1 MKVLGI
7 NRIHNSA
14 VTYLE
19 NGELKFH
26 LENERLSNIKYD
38 SYPFLT
44 LNKLVNYTDNIDLMG
59 IAGCAKLQEFESFTN
74 MDVYSEYVQGLNRS
88 FLEHSF
94 TFYDY
99 WNNHHFLHAA
109 HAFYNS
115 GFDTALCIVK
125 DGMGSEYSINDPN
138 FKPGSYGRE
147 ISSVFEGSYPADFF
161 EIERDVYVP
170 FSCDYTKDY
179 VTFTNTVSEG
189 LAFQKTAK
197 HFGFHEL
204 DAGKV
209 MGMASY
215 GKPDNN
221 LPPIYVEGKINPKL
235 FNNELSETKE
245 VLLNTKNYPYLD
257 TDDFQIQANFARAL
271 QKATQEKV
279 LQDIIRLSNQ
289 TGHKNICL
297 SGGYFLNCVAN
308 YYYQQNLP
316 KDINIYIEPI
326 SSDAGTS
333 WGAAKYL
340 HHTTTK
346 DTTKRP
352 LKTLYTGLQHTLTL
366 NDIQT
371 TTYEKTDAKTVAK
384 LISEGKIVAIYQGRS
399 EGGPR
404 ALGNRSILFDPRHP
418 DGKDIVNTVKNR
430 EWFRPFAGTVLL
442 EKANEWFNMA
452 GLVESPYMMYAVNTL
467 PDKIET
473 IPAINHVDN
482 TCRIQTLTKD
492 QNPLFYD
499 LIKEFE
505 NITGVPILF
514 NTSFNLAGDC
524 IVETIDHAI
533 ETLKKSKIDC
543 LYVPELGVLIHE

>member
-1 MKVLGI
+1 MNVLGL

-44 LNKLVNYTDNIDLMG
+44 LNQLKNYTKHIDYMG
-59 IAGCAKLQEFESFTN
+59 VAGCNQLQQFESFTK
-74 MDVYSEYVQGLNRS
+74 MDVYSEYVQGLNKS
-88 FLEHSF
+88 FLDKGFEIL
-94 TFYDY
+94 DY
-99 WNNHHFLHAA
+99 GYHHHFLHAA

-125 DGMGSEYSINDPN
+125 DGMGSEYEINDSN

-147 ISSVFEGSYPADFF
+147 IASVFEGSYPATFY
-161 EIERDVYVP
+161 EVERDVYVP
-170 FSCDYTKDY
+170 FECEYTKDH
-179 VTFTNTVSEG
+179 VTFTNSISEG

-215 GKPDNN
+215 GKEDNN
-221 LPPIYVEGKINPKL
+221 LPPIYVDGKINKKL
-235 FNNELSETKE
+235 FNNDLSDTKE

-257 TDDFQIQANFARAL
+257 TTDFQIQANFAKAL
-271 QKATQEKV
+271 QEATQQKV
-279 LQDIIRLSNQ
+279 FTDIIELIGK

-308 YYYQQNLP
+308 YYYKKHLP
-316 KDINIYIEPI
+316 KDVNIYIEPI

-340 HHTTTK
+340 HHKTSN

-366 NDIQT
+366 ESIKHT
-371 TTYEKTDAKTVAK
+371 TNKKTTAKDVVK
-384 LISEGKIVAIYQGRS
+384 LITEGKIVAMYQGRS

-404 ALGNRSILFDPRHP
+404 ALGNRSILFDPRNP
-418 DGKDIVNTVKNR
+418 KGKDIVNTVKNR

-442 EKANEWFNMA
+442 EKVNEWFDMA
-452 GLVESPYMMYAVNTL
+452 GLNESPYMMYAVDTL
-467 PDKIET
+467 KDKAEL

-482 TCRIQTLTKD
+482 TCRVQTITKE
-492 QNPLFYD
+492 QNKNFYE

-505 NITGVPILF
+505 TLTGVPILF

-524 IVETIDHAI
+524 IVETIDDAI
-533 ETLKKSKIDC
+533 NTLNNSKIDY
-543 LYVPELGVLIHE
+543 LYLPELGVIVE

>member
-1 MKVLGI
+1 MKVVGI

-44 LNKLVNYTDNIDLMG
+44 LNKLKKYTKNIDNLAV
-59 IAGCAKLQEFESFTN
+59 AGCNKLKSFEDFTSS
-74 MDVYSEYVQGLNRS
+74 DVYSEYVQGLNKS
-88 FLEHSF
+88 FLDKGF
-94 TFYDY
+94 NIFDY
-99 WNNHHFLHAA
+99 GSDHHFLHAA

-115 GFDTALCIVK
+115 GFETALCIVK
-125 DGMGSEYSINDPN
+125 DGMGSEYPISDKN

-147 ISSVFEGSYPADFF
+147 IASVFEGSYPDIFY
-161 EIERDVYVP
+161 EVERDVYVP
-170 FSCDYTKDY
+170 FDCDYTSNN
-179 VTFTNTVSEG
+179 VTYTNTVSEG

-215 GKPDNN
+215 GKDDPNI
-221 LPPIYVEGKINPKL
+221 PPIYVDEKINATL
-235 FNNELSETKE
+235 FNNELSDTKE

-257 TDDFQIQANFARAL
+257 TDDFQIQANFARTL
-271 QKATQEKV
+271 QEATQHKV
-279 LQDIIRLSNQ
+279 LNDIIRLIEK
-289 TGHKNICL
+289 TGHKNVCL

-308 YYYQQNLP
+308 YYYKKRLP
-316 KDINIYIEPI
+316 KEINLYIEPI

-333 WGAAKYL
+333 FGAAKYL
-340 HHTTTK
+340 HHSSTK

-366 NDIQT
+366 DDIQT
-371 TTYEKTDAKTVAK
+371 TTHEKTDAKTVAK
-384 LISEGKIVAIYQGRS
+384 LIADGKIVAIYQGRS

-404 ALGNRSILFDPRHP
+404 ALGNRSILFDPRNP
-418 DGKDIVNTVKNR
+418 NGKDIVNTVKNR

-442 EKANEWFNMA
+442 EKANDWFDMA
-452 GLVESPYMMYAVNTL
+452 GLEESPYMMYAVDTIKTQI
-467 PDKIET
+467 DK

-482 TCRIQTLTKD
+482 TCRIQTLTED
-492 QNPLFYD
+492 QNPNFYN

-505 NITGVPILF
+505 NITSVPILF

-524 IVETIDHAI
+524 IVETVQDAID
-533 ETLKKSKIDC
+533 TLQRSKIDY
-543 LYVPELGVLIHE
+543 LYLPELGVVIK

>member
-1 MKVLGI
+1 MKVLGV

-14 VTYLE
+14 VTYLDDG
-19 NGELKFH
+19 NLVFH

-44 LNKLVNYTDNIDLMG
+44 LGKLPEYTKDIDLMA
-59 IAGCAKLQEFESFTN
+59 IAGCAKLQTFESFSK
-74 MDVYSEYVQGLNRS
+74 MDIYSEYVQGLRKS
-88 FLEHSF
+88 FLDKGF
-94 TFYDY
+94 TFHDY
-99 WNNHHFLHAA
+99 WDCHHFLHAS

-125 DGMGSEYSINDPN
+125 DGMGSEYYIDDIN
-138 FKPGSYGRE
+138 FKPGSFGRE
-147 ISSVFEGSYPADFF
+147 IATVFEGSYPAEFY
-161 EIERDVYVP
+161 EIQREVHVP
-170 FSCDYTKDY
+170 FECNYTKEHIKI
-179 VTFTNTVSEG
+179 TNSISEG

-215 GKPDNN
+215 GKEDDNI
-221 LPPIYVEGKINPKL
+221 PPIYVDGQINTQL
-235 FNNELSETKE
+235 FNNSQSKDE
-245 VLLNTKNYPYLD
+245 VLLDIKNYPYLD
-257 TDDFQIQANFARAL
+257 TEDFQIQANFARAL
-271 QKATQEKV
+271 QKETQEKV
-279 LQDIIRLSNQ
+279 LNDIISLAEK
-289 TGHKNICL
+289 TGHTKICL

-308 YYYQQNLP
+308 YYYQKNLP
-316 KDINIYIEPI
+316 SHLELYIEPI

-340 HHTTTK
+340 HHKTSN

-366 NDIQT
+366 ESIKHT
-371 TTYEKTDAKTVAK
+371 THRKTTAKDVAK
-384 LISEGKIVAIYQGRS
+384 LIADGNIVAIYQGRS

-404 ALGNRSILFDPRHP
+404 ALGNRSILFDPRNP
-418 DGKDIVNTVKNR
+418 KGKDIVNTVKNR

-442 EKANEWFNMA
+442 EKANEWFDMA
-452 GLVESPYMMYAVNTL
+452 GLDESPYMMYAVDTL
-467 PDKIET
+467 KDKADL

-482 TCRIQTLTKD
+482 TCRIQTLTKN
-492 QNPLFYD
+492 QNKNFYN

-505 NITGVPILF
+505 KITDVPILF

-524 IVETIDHAI
+524 IVETITNAI
-533 ETLKKSKIDC
+533 DTLNKSKIDY
-543 LYVPELGVLIHE
+543 LYLPELEVIIK

>member
-1 MKVLGI
+1 MKVVGI

-44 LNKLVNYTDNIDLMG
+44 LNKLKTYTKDINSLA
-59 IAGCAKLQEFESFTN
+59 IAGCNNLKTFEDFTSS
-74 MDVYSEYVQGLNRS
+74 DVYSEYVQGLNKS
-88 FLEHSF
+88 FLDKGF
-94 TFYDY
+94 DVCDY
-99 WNNHHFLHAA
+99 GMDHHFLHAA

-125 DGMGSEYSINDPN
+125 DGMGSEYPITDSN
-138 FKPGSYGRE
+138 FKSGSYGRE
-147 ISSVFEGSYPADFF
+147 ISSVFEGSYPDTFYQV
-161 EIERDVYVP
+161 EREVYVP
-170 FSCDYTKDY
+170 FDCNYTSDN
-179 VTFTNTVSEG
+179 VTYTNTISEG

-215 GKPDNN
+215 GKSDPNV
-221 LPPIYVEGKINPKL
+221 PPIYVDNKINPTL
-235 FNNELSETKE
+235 FNNELSTTKE
-245 VLLNTKNYPYLD
+245 VTLNVKNYPYLD

-271 QKATQEKV
+271 QEATQHKV
-279 LQDIIRLSNQ
+279 LNDIIRLVEK
-289 TGHKNICL
+289 TGHNNVCL

-308 YYYQQNLP
+308 YYYKKRLP
-316 KDINIYIEPI
+316 KNINLYIEPI

-333 WGAAKYL
+333 FGAAKYL
-340 HHTTTK
+340 HHTSTK

-352 LKTLYTGLQHTLTL
+352 LKTLYTGLQYTLTL
-366 NDIQT
+366 DDIQT
-371 TTYEKTDAKTVAK
+371 TTYENTDAKTVAN
-384 LISEGKIVAIYQGRS
+384 LIADGNIVAMYQGRS

-404 ALGNRSILFDPRHP
+404 ALGNRSILFDPRNP
-418 DGKDIVNTVKNR
+418 KGKDIVNTVKNR
-430 EWFRPFAGTVLL
+430 EWFRPFAGTILL
-442 EKANEWFNMA
+442 EKVNDWFDMA
-452 GLVESPYMMYAVNTL
+452 GLDESPYMMYAVDTIKN
-467 PDKIET
+467 KIDS
-473 IPAINHVDN
+473 IPAINHIDN
-482 TCRIQTLTKD
+482 TCRVQTLTQK
-492 QNPLFYD
+492 QNPNFHK

-505 NITGVPILF
+505 SITQVPILF

-524 IVETIDHAI
+524 IVETIQDAI
-533 ETLKKSKIDC
+533 DTVQKSKIDY
-543 LYVPELGVLIHE
+543 LYVPELGVLIK

>member
-1 MKVLGI
+1 MKVVGI

-44 LNKLVNYTDNIDLMG
+44 LNKLKTYTKDINSLA
-59 IAGCAKLQEFESFTN
+59 IAGCNNLKTFEDFTSS
-74 MDVYSEYVQGLNRS
+74 DVYSEYVQGLNKS
-88 FLEHSF
+88 FLDKGF
-94 TFYDY
+94 DVCDY
-99 WNNHHFLHAA
+99 GMDHHFLHAA

-125 DGMGSEYSINDPN
+125 DGMGSEYPITDSN
-138 FKPGSYGRE
+138 FKSGSYGRE
-147 ISSVFEGSYPADFF
+147 ISSVFEGSYPDTFYQV
-161 EIERDVYVP
+161 EREVYVP
-170 FSCDYTKDY
+170 FDCNYTSDN
-179 VTFTNTVSEG
+179 VTYTNTISEG

-215 GKPDNN
+215 GKSDPNV
-221 LPPIYVEGKINPKL
+221 PPIYVDNKINPTL
-235 FNNELSETKE
+235 FNNELSTTKE
-245 VLLNTKNYPYLD
+245 VTLNVKNYPYLD

-271 QKATQEKV
+271 QEATQHKV
-279 LQDIIRLSNQ
+279 LNDIIRLVEK
-289 TGHKNICL
+289 TGHNNVCL

-308 YYYQQNLP
+308 YYYKKRLP
-316 KDINIYIEPI
+316 KNINLYIEPI

-333 WGAAKYL
+333 FGAAKYL
-340 HHTTTK
+340 HHTSTK

-352 LKTLYTGLQHTLTL
+352 LKTLYTGLQYTLTL
-366 NDIQT
+366 DDIQT
-371 TTYEKTDAKTVAK
+371 TTYENTDAKTVAN
-384 LISEGKIVAIYQGRS
+384 LIADGNIVAMYQGRS

-404 ALGNRSILFDPRHP
+404 ALGNRSILFDPRNP
-418 DGKDIVNTVKNR
+418 KGKDIVNTVKNR
-430 EWFRPFAGTVLL
+430 EWFRPFAGTILL
-442 EKANEWFNMA
+442 EKVNDWFDMA
-452 GLVESPYMMYAVNTL
+452 GLDESPYMMYAVDTIKS
-467 PDKIET
+467 KIDS
-473 IPAINHVDN
+473 IPAINHIDN
-482 TCRIQTLTKD
+482 TCRVQTLTQK
-492 QNPLFYD
+492 QNPNFHK

-505 NITGVPILF
+505 SITQVPILF

-524 IVETIDHAI
+524 IVETIQDAI
-533 ETLKKSKIDC
+533 DTVQKSKIDY
-543 LYVPELGVLIHE
+543 LYVPELGVLIK

>member
-1 MKVLGI
+1 MKVVGI

-44 LNKLVNYTDNIDLMG
+44 LNKLKTYTKDINSLA
-59 IAGCAKLQEFESFTN
+59 IAGCNNLKTFEDFTSS
-74 MDVYSEYVQGLNRS
+74 DVYSEYVQGLNKS
-88 FLEHSF
+88 FLDKGF
-94 TFYDY
+94 DVCDY
-99 WNNHHFLHAA
+99 GMDHHFLHAA

-125 DGMGSEYSINDPN
+125 DGMGSEYPITDSN
-138 FKPGSYGRE
+138 FKSGSYGRE
-147 ISSVFEGSYPADFF
+147 ISSVFEGSYPDMFYQV
-161 EIERDVYVP
+161 EREVYVP
-170 FSCDYTKDY
+170 FDCNYTSDN
-179 VTFTNTVSEG
+179 VTYTNTISEG

-215 GKPDNN
+215 GKSDPNV
-221 LPPIYVEGKINPKL
+221 PPIYVDNKINPTL
-235 FNNELSETKE
+235 FNNELSTTKE
-245 VLLNTKNYPYLD
+245 VTLNVKNYPYLD

-271 QKATQEKV
+271 QEATQHKV
-279 LQDIIRLSNQ
+279 LNDIIRLVEK
-289 TGHKNICL
+289 TGHNNVCL

-308 YYYQQNLP
+308 YYYKKRLP
-316 KDINIYIEPI
+316 KNINLYIEPI

-333 WGAAKYL
+333 FGAAKYL
-340 HHTTTK
+340 HHTSTK

-352 LKTLYTGLQHTLTL
+352 LKTLYTGLQYTLTL

-371 TTYEKTDAKTVAK
+371 TTYENTDAKTVAN
-384 LISEGKIVAIYQGRS
+384 LIADGNIVAMYQGRS

-404 ALGNRSILFDPRHP
+404 ALGNRSILFDPRNP
-418 DGKDIVNTVKNR
+418 KGKDIVNTVKNR
-430 EWFRPFAGTVLL
+430 EWFRPFAGTILL
-442 EKANEWFNMA
+442 EKANDWFDMA
-452 GLVESPYMMYAVNTL
+452 GLDESPYMMYAVDTIKN
-467 PDKIET
+467 KIDS
-473 IPAINHVDN
+473 IPAINHIDN
-482 TCRIQTLTKD
+482 TCRVQTLTQK
-492 QNPLFYD
+492 QNPNFHK

-505 NITGVPILF
+505 SITQVPILF

-524 IVETIDHAI
+524 IVETIQDAI
-533 ETLKKSKIDC
+533 DTVQKSKIDY
-543 LYVPELGVLIHE
+543 LYVPELGVLIK

>member
-1 MKVLGI
+1 MKVVGI

-44 LNKLVNYTDNIDLMG
+44 LNKLKTYTKDINSLA
-59 IAGCAKLQEFESFTN
+59 IAGCNNLKTFEDFTSS
-74 MDVYSEYVQGLNRS
+74 DVYSEYVQGLNKS
-88 FLEHSF
+88 FLDKGF
-94 TFYDY
+94 DVCDY
-99 WNNHHFLHAA
+99 GMDHHFLHAA

-125 DGMGSEYSINDPN
+125 DGMGSEYPITDSN
-138 FKPGSYGRE
+138 FKSGSYGRE
-147 ISSVFEGSYPADFF
+147 ISSVFEGSYPDMFYQV
-161 EIERDVYVP
+161 EREVYVP
-170 FSCDYTKDY
+170 FDCNYTSDN
-179 VTFTNTVSEG
+179 VTYTNTISEG

-215 GKPDNN
+215 GKSDPNV
-221 LPPIYVEGKINPKL
+221 PPIYVDNKINPTL
-235 FNNELSETKE
+235 FNNELSTTKE
-245 VLLNTKNYPYLD
+245 VTLNVKNYPYLD

-271 QKATQEKV
+271 QEATQHKV
-279 LQDIIRLSNQ
+279 LNDIIRLVEK
-289 TGHKNICL
+289 TGHNNVCL

-308 YYYQQNLP
+308 YYYKKRLP
-316 KDINIYIEPI
+316 KNINLYIEPI

-333 WGAAKYL
+333 FGAAKYL
-340 HHTTTK
+340 HHTSTK

-352 LKTLYTGLQHTLTL
+352 LKTLYTGLQYTLTL

-371 TTYEKTDAKTVAK
+371 TTYENTDAKTVAN
-384 LISEGKIVAIYQGRS
+384 LIADGNIVAMYQGRS

-404 ALGNRSILFDPRHP
+404 ALGNRSILFDPRNP
-418 DGKDIVNTVKNR
+418 KGKDIVNTVKNR
-430 EWFRPFAGTVLL
+430 EWFRPFAGTILL
-442 EKANEWFNMA
+442 EKANDWFDMA
-452 GLVESPYMMYAVNTL
+452 GLDESPYMMYAVDTIKS
-467 PDKIET
+467 KIDS
-473 IPAINHVDN
+473 IPAINHIDN
-482 TCRIQTLTKD
+482 TCRVQTLTQK
-492 QNPLFYD
+492 QNPNFHK

-505 NITGVPILF
+505 SITQVPILF

-524 IVETIDHAI
+524 IVETIQDAI
-533 ETLKKSKIDC
+533 DTVQKSKIDY
-543 LYVPELGVLIHE
+543 LYVPELGVLIK

>member
-1 MKVLGI
+1 MKVVGI

-44 LNKLVNYTDNIDLMG
+44 LNKLKTYTKDINSLA
-59 IAGCAKLQEFESFTN
+59 IAGCNNLKTFEDFTSS
-74 MDVYSEYVQGLNRS
+74 DVYSEYVQGLNKS
-88 FLEHSF
+88 FLDKGF
-94 TFYDY
+94 DVCDY
-99 WNNHHFLHAA
+99 GMDHHFLHAA

-125 DGMGSEYSINDPN
+125 DGMGSEYPITDSN
-138 FKPGSYGRE
+138 FKSGSYGRE
-147 ISSVFEGSYPADFF
+147 ISSVFEGSYPDMFYQV
-161 EIERDVYVP
+161 EREVYVP
-170 FSCDYTKDY
+170 FDCNYTSDN
-179 VTFTNTVSEG
+179 VTYTNTISEG

-215 GKPDNN
+215 GKSDPN
-221 LPPIYVEGKINPKL
+221 LPPIYVDNKINPTL
-235 FNNELSETKE
+235 FNNELSTTKE
-245 VLLNTKNYPYLD
+245 VILNVKNYPYLD

-271 QKATQEKV
+271 QEATQHKV
-279 LQDIIRLSNQ
+279 LNDIIRLVEK
-289 TGHKNICL
+289 TGHNNVCL

-308 YYYQQNLP
+308 YYYKKRLP
-316 KDINIYIEPI
+316 KNINLYIEPI

-333 WGAAKYL
+333 FGAAKYL
-340 HHTTTK
+340 HHTSTK

-352 LKTLYTGLQHTLTL
+352 LKTLYTGLQYTLTL

-371 TTYEKTDAKTVAK
+371 TTYENTDAKTVAN
-384 LISEGKIVAIYQGRS
+384 LIANGNIVAMYQGRS

-404 ALGNRSILFDPRHP
+404 ALGNRSILFDPRNP
-418 DGKDIVNTVKNR
+418 KGKDIVNTVKNR
-430 EWFRPFAGTVLL
+430 EWFRPFAGTILL
-442 EKANEWFNMA
+442 EKVNDWFDMA
-452 GLVESPYMMYAVNTL
+452 GLDESPYMMYAVDTIKN
-467 PDKIET
+467 KIDS
-473 IPAINHVDN
+473 IPAINHIDN
-482 TCRIQTLTKD
+482 TCRVQTLTQK
-492 QNPLFYD
+492 QNPNFYK

-505 NITGVPILF
+505 SITQVPILF

-524 IVETIDHAI
+524 IVETIQDAI
-533 ETLKKSKIDC
+533 DTVQKSKIDY
-543 LYVPELGVLIHE
+543 LYVPELGVLIK

>member
-1 MKVLGI
+1 MKVVGI

-44 LNKLVNYTDNIDLMG
+44 LNKLKTYTKDINSLA
-59 IAGCAKLQEFESFTN
+59 IAGCNNLKTFEDFTSS
-74 MDVYSEYVQGLNRS
+74 DVYSEYVQGLNKS
-88 FLEHSF
+88 FLDKGF
-94 TFYDY
+94 DVCDY
-99 WNNHHFLHAA
+99 GMDHHFLHAA

-125 DGMGSEYSINDPN
+125 DGMGSEYPITDSN
-138 FKPGSYGRE
+138 FKSGSYGRE
-147 ISSVFEGSYPADFF
+147 ISSVFEGSYPDMFYQV
-161 EIERDVYVP
+161 EREVYVP
-170 FSCDYTKDY
+170 FDCNYTSDN
-179 VTFTNTVSEG
+179 VTYTNTISEG

-215 GKPDNN
+215 GKSDPNV
-221 LPPIYVEGKINPKL
+221 PPIYVDNKINPTL
-235 FNNELSETKE
+235 FNNELSTTKE
-245 VLLNTKNYPYLD
+245 VTLNVKNYPYLD

-271 QKATQEKV
+271 QEATQHKV
-279 LQDIIRLSNQ
+279 LNDIIRLVEK
-289 TGHKNICL
+289 TGHNNVCL

-308 YYYQQNLP
+308 YYYKKRLP
-316 KDINIYIEPI
+316 KNINLYIEPI

-333 WGAAKYL
+333 FGAAKYL
-340 HHTTTK
+340 HHTSTK

-352 LKTLYTGLQHTLTL
+352 LKTLYTGLQYTLTL

-371 TTYEKTDAKTVAK
+371 TTYENTDAKTVAN
-384 LISEGKIVAIYQGRS
+384 LIADGNIVAMYQGRS

-404 ALGNRSILFDPRHP
+404 ALGNRSILFDPRNP
-418 DGKDIVNTVKNR
+418 KGKDIVNTVKNR
-430 EWFRPFAGTVLL
+430 EWFRPFAGTILL
-442 EKANEWFNMA
+442 EKVNDWFDMA
-452 GLVESPYMMYAVNTL
+452 GLDESPYMMYAVDTIKN
-467 PDKIET
+467 KIDS
-473 IPAINHVDN
+473 IPAINHIDN
-482 TCRIQTLTKD
+482 TCRVQTLTQK
-492 QNPLFYD
+492 QNPNFHK

-505 NITGVPILF
+505 SITQVPILF

-524 IVETIDHAI
+524 IVETIQDAI
-533 ETLKKSKIDC
+533 DTVQKSKIDY
-543 LYVPELGVLIHE
+543 LYVPELGVLIK

>member
-1 MKVLGI
+1 MKVVGI

-19 NGELKFH
+19 DGELKFH

-44 LNKLVNYTDNIDLMG
+44 LNKLKQYTDDIDNLA
-59 IAGCAKLQEFESFTN
+59 IAGCNKIKPFEDFTER
-74 MDVYSEYVQGLNRS
+74 DVYSEYVQGLNKT
-88 FLEHSF
+88 FLDKGFNIH
-94 TFYDY
+94 DY
-99 WNNHHFLHAA
+99 GMDHHFLHAA

-125 DGMGSEYSINDPN
+125 DGMGSEYPITDNN
-138 FKPGSYGRE
+138 FKSGSYGRE
-147 ISSVFEGSYPADFF
+147 IASVFEGSYPDVFY
-161 EIERDVYVP
+161 EVERDVYVP
-170 FSCDYTKDY
+170 FDCDYTNNN
-179 VTFTNTVSEG
+179 VTYTNTVSEG

-215 GKPDNN
+215 GKPDPNI
-221 LPPIYVEGKINPKL
+221 PPIYVDNKINSTL
-235 FNNELSETKE
+235 FNNELSNTKE
-245 VLLNTKNYPYLD
+245 VTLNIKNYPYLD

-271 QKATQEKV
+271 QEATQHKV
-279 LQDIIRLSNQ
+279 LNDIIRLVEK
-289 TGHKNICL
+289 TGHNNVCL

-308 YYYQQNLP
+308 YYYKKRLP
-316 KDINIYIEPI
+316 KNVNLYIEPI

-333 WGAAKYL
+333 FGAAKYM
-340 HHTTTK
+340 HHTSTK

-371 TTYEKTDAKTVAK
+371 TTYENTDAKTVAN
-384 LISEGKIVAIYQGRS
+384 LIANGKIVAIYQGQS

-404 ALGNRSILFDPRHP
+404 ALGNRSILFDPRNP
-418 DGKDIVNTVKNR
+418 KGKDIVNTVKNR

-442 EKANEWFNMA
+442 EKANDWFDMA
-452 GLVESPYMMYAVNTL
+452 GLEESPYMMYAVDTL
-467 PDKIET
+467 ENKIDI
-473 IPAINHVDN
+473 IPAINHIDN
-482 TCRIQTLTKD
+482 TCRVQTLTQE
-492 QNPLFYD
+492 QNPNYYE

-505 NITGVPILF
+505 SITSVPILF

-524 IVETIDHAI
+524 IVETIQDAI
-533 ETLKKSKIDC
+533 DTVSKSKIDY
-543 LYVPELGVLIHE
+543 LYVPELGVLIK

>member
-1 MKVLGI
+1 MKVVGI

-44 LNKLVNYTDNIDLMG
+44 LNKLKTYTKDINSLA
-59 IAGCAKLQEFESFTN
+59 IAGCNNLKTFEDFTSS
-74 MDVYSEYVQGLNRS
+74 DVYSEYVQGLNKS
-88 FLEHSF
+88 FLDKGF
-94 TFYDY
+94 DVCDY
-99 WNNHHFLHAA
+99 GMDHHFLHAA

-125 DGMGSEYSINDPN
+125 DGMGSEYPITDSN
-138 FKPGSYGRE
+138 FKSGSYGRE
-147 ISSVFEGSYPADFF
+147 ISSVFEGSYPDMFYQV
-161 EIERDVYVP
+161 EREVYVP
-170 FSCDYTKDY
+170 FDCHYTSDN
-179 VTFTNTVSEG
+179 VTYTNTISEG

-215 GKPDNN
+215 GKSDPN
-221 LPPIYVEGKINPKL
+221 LPPIYVDNKINPTL
-235 FNNELSETKE
+235 FNNELSTTKE
-245 VLLNTKNYPYLD
+245 VILNVKNYPYLD

-271 QKATQEKV
+271 QEATQHKV
-279 LQDIIRLSNQ
+279 LNDIIRLVEK
-289 TGHKNICL
+289 TGHNNVCL

-308 YYYQQNLP
+308 YYYKKRLP
-316 KDINIYIEPI
+316 KNINLYIEPI

-333 WGAAKYL
+333 FGAAKYL
-340 HHTTTK
+340 HHTSTK

-352 LKTLYTGLQHTLTL
+352 LKTLYTGLQYTLTL

-371 TTYEKTDAKTVAK
+371 TTYENTDAKTVAN
-384 LISEGKIVAIYQGRS
+384 LIANGNIVAMYQGRS

-404 ALGNRSILFDPRHP
+404 ALGNRSILFDPRNP
-418 DGKDIVNTVKNR
+418 KGKDIVNTVKNR
-430 EWFRPFAGTVLL
+430 EWFRPFAGTILL
-442 EKANEWFNMA
+442 EKVNDWFDMA
-452 GLVESPYMMYAVNTL
+452 GLDESPYMMYAVDTIKN
-467 PDKIET
+467 KIDS
-473 IPAINHVDN
+473 IPAINHIDN
-482 TCRIQTLTKD
+482 TCRVQTLTQK
-492 QNPLFYD
+492 QNPNFYK

-505 NITGVPILF
+505 SITQVPILF

-524 IVETIDHAI
+524 IVETIQDAI
-533 ETLKKSKIDC
+533 DTVQKSKIDY
-543 LYVPELGVLIHE
+543 LYVPELGVLIK

>member
-1 MKVLGI
+1 MKVVGI

-19 NGELKFH
+19 DGELKFH

-44 LNKLVNYTDNIDLMG
+44 LNKLKTYTKDINSLA
-59 IAGCAKLQEFESFTN
+59 IAGCNNLKTFEDFTSS
-74 MDVYSEYVQGLNRS
+74 DVYSEYVQGLNKS
-88 FLEHSF
+88 FLDKGF
-94 TFYDY
+94 DVCDY
-99 WNNHHFLHAA
+99 GMDHHFLHAA

-125 DGMGSEYSINDPN
+125 DGMGSEYPITDSN
-138 FKPGSYGRE
+138 FKSGSYGRE
-147 ISSVFEGSYPADFF
+147 ISSVFEGSYPDMFYQV
-161 EIERDVYVP
+161 EREVYVP
-170 FSCDYTKDY
+170 FDCNYTSDN
-179 VTFTNTVSEG
+179 VTYTNTISEG

-215 GKPDNN
+215 GKSDPNV
-221 LPPIYVEGKINPKL
+221 PPIYVDNKINPTL
-235 FNNELSETKE
+235 FNNELSTTKE
-245 VLLNTKNYPYLD
+245 VTLNVKNYPYLD

-271 QKATQEKV
+271 QEATQHKV
-279 LQDIIRLSNQ
+279 LNDIIRLVEK
-289 TGHKNICL
+289 TGHNNVCL

-308 YYYQQNLP
+308 YYYKKRLP
-316 KDINIYIEPI
+316 KNINLYIEPI

-333 WGAAKYL
+333 FGAAKYL
-340 HHTTTK
+340 HHTSTK

-352 LKTLYTGLQHTLTL
+352 LKTLYTGLQYTLTL

-371 TTYEKTDAKTVAK
+371 TTYENTDAKTVAN
-384 LISEGKIVAIYQGRS
+384 LIADGNIVAMYQGRS

-404 ALGNRSILFDPRHP
+404 ALGNRSILFDPRNP
-418 DGKDIVNTVKNR
+418 KGKDIVNTVKNR
-430 EWFRPFAGTVLL
+430 EWFRPFAGTILL
-442 EKANEWFNMA
+442 EKANDWFDMA
-452 GLVESPYMMYAVNTL
+452 GLDESPYMMYAVDTIKS
-467 PDKIET
+467 KIDS
-473 IPAINHVDN
+473 IPAINHIDN
-482 TCRIQTLTKD
+482 TCRVQTLTQK
-492 QNPLFYD
+492 QNPNFHK

-505 NITGVPILF
+505 SITQVPILF

-524 IVETIDHAI
+524 IVETIQDAI
-533 ETLKKSKIDC
+533 DTVQKSKIDY
-543 LYVPELGVLIHE
+543 LYVPELGVLIK

>member
-1 MKVLGI
+1 MKVVGI

-44 LNKLVNYTDNIDLMG
+44 LNKLKTYTKDINSLA
-59 IAGCAKLQEFESFTN
+59 IAGCNNLKTFEDFTSS
-74 MDVYSEYVQGLNRS
+74 DVYSEYVQGLNKS
-88 FLEHSF
+88 FLDKGF
-94 TFYDY
+94 DVCDY
-99 WNNHHFLHAA
+99 GMDHHFLHAA

-125 DGMGSEYSINDPN
+125 DGMGSEYPITDSN
-138 FKPGSYGRE
+138 FKSGSYGRE
-147 ISSVFEGSYPADFF
+147 ISSVFEGSYPDTFYQV
-161 EIERDVYVP
+161 EREVYVP
-170 FSCDYTKDY
+170 FDCNYTSDN
-179 VTFTNTVSEG
+179 VTYTNTISEG

-215 GKPDNN
+215 GKSDPNV
-221 LPPIYVEGKINPKL
+221 PPIYVDNKINPTL
-235 FNNELSETKE
+235 FNNELSTTKE
-245 VLLNTKNYPYLD
+245 VTLNVKNYPYLD

-271 QKATQEKV
+271 QEATQHKV
-279 LQDIIRLSNQ
+279 LNDIIRLVEK
-289 TGHKNICL
+289 TGHNNVCL

-308 YYYQQNLP
+308 YYYKKRLP
-316 KDINIYIEPI
+316 KNINLYIEPI

-333 WGAAKYL
+333 FGAAKYL
-340 HHTTTK
+340 HHTSTK

-352 LKTLYTGLQHTLTL
+352 LKTLYTGLQYTLTL

-371 TTYEKTDAKTVAK
+371 TTYENTDAKTVAN
-384 LISEGKIVAIYQGRS
+384 LIADGNIVAMYQGRS

-404 ALGNRSILFDPRHP
+404 ALGNRSILFDPRNP
-418 DGKDIVNTVKNR
+418 KGKDIVNTVKNR
-430 EWFRPFAGTVLL
+430 EWFRPFAGTILL
-442 EKANEWFNMA
+442 EKVNDWFDMA
-452 GLVESPYMMYAVNTL
+452 GLDESPYMMYAVDTIKS
-467 PDKIET
+467 KIDS
-473 IPAINHVDN
+473 IPAINHIDN
-482 TCRIQTLTKD
+482 TCRVQTLTQK
-492 QNPLFYD
+492 QNPNFHK

-505 NITGVPILF
+505 SITQVPILF

-524 IVETIDHAI
+524 IVETIQDAI
-533 ETLKKSKIDC
+533 DTVQKSKIDY
-543 LYVPELGVLIHE
+543 LYVPELGVLIK

>member
-1 MKVLGI
+1 MKVVGI

-44 LNKLVNYTDNIDLMG
+44 LNKLKTYTKDINSLA
-59 IAGCAKLQEFESFTN
+59 IAGCNNLKTFEDFTSS
-74 MDVYSEYVQGLNRS
+74 DVYSEYVQGLNKS
-88 FLEHSF
+88 FLDKGF
-94 TFYDY
+94 DVCDY
-99 WNNHHFLHAA
+99 GMDHHFLHAA

-125 DGMGSEYSINDPN
+125 DGMGSEYPITDSN
-138 FKPGSYGRE
+138 FKSGSYGRE
-147 ISSVFEGSYPADFF
+147 ISSVFEGSYPDTFYQV
-161 EIERDVYVP
+161 EREVYVP
-170 FSCDYTKDY
+170 FDCNYTSDN
-179 VTFTNTVSEG
+179 VTYTNTISEG

-215 GKPDNN
+215 GKSDPNV
-221 LPPIYVEGKINPKL
+221 PPIYVDNKINPTL
-235 FNNELSETKE
+235 FNNELSTTKE
-245 VLLNTKNYPYLD
+245 VTLNVKNYPYLD

-271 QKATQEKV
+271 QEATQHKV
-279 LQDIIRLSNQ
+279 LNDIIRLVEK
-289 TGHKNICL
+289 TGHNNVCL

-308 YYYQQNLP
+308 YYYKKRLP
-316 KDINIYIEPI
+316 KNINLYIEPI

-333 WGAAKYL
+333 FGAAKYL
-340 HHTTTK
+340 HHTSTK

-352 LKTLYTGLQHTLTL
+352 LKTLYTGLQYTLTL

-371 TTYEKTDAKTVAK
+371 TTYENTDAKTVAN
-384 LISEGKIVAIYQGRS
+384 LIADGNIVAMYQGRS

-404 ALGNRSILFDPRHP
+404 ALGNRSILFDPRNP
-418 DGKDIVNTVKNR
+418 KGKDIVNTVKNR
-430 EWFRPFAGTVLL
+430 EWFRPFAGTILL
-442 EKANEWFNMA
+442 EKVNDWFDMA
-452 GLVESPYMMYAVNTL
+452 GLDESPYMMYAVDTIKS
-467 PDKIET
+467 KIDS
-473 IPAINHVDN
+473 IPAINHIDN
-482 TCRIQTLTKD
+482 TCRVQTLTQK
-492 QNPLFYD
+492 QNPNFYK

-505 NITGVPILF
+505 SITQVPILF

-524 IVETIDHAI
+524 IVETIQDAI
-533 ETLKKSKIDC
+533 DTVQKSKIDY
-543 LYVPELGVLIHE
+543 LYVPELGVLIK

>member
-1 MKVLGI
+1 MNVLGL

-19 NGELKFH
+19 KGELRFH

-44 LNKLVNYTDNIDLMG
+44 LNKLKDYTRNIDLMG
-59 IAGCAKLQEFESFTN
+59 IAGCNNLQKFETFTD
-74 MDVYSEYVQGLNRS
+74 MDVYSEYVQGLHKS
-88 FLEHSF
+88 FLDKGFEVL
-94 TFYDY
+94 DY
-99 WNNHHFLHAA
+99 GQHHHFLHAA

-125 DGMGSEYSINDPN
+125 DGMGSEYFINDDN

-147 ISSVFEGSYPADFF
+147 IASSFEGSYPATFY
-161 EIERDVYVP
+161 EVERDVYVP
-170 FSCDYTKDY
+170 FECNYTKDHVNY
-179 VTFTNTVSEG
+179 TNSVSEG

-215 GKPDNN
+215 GKFDSN
-221 LPPIYVEGKINPKL
+221 LPDIYVEGKINTKL
-235 FNNELSETKE
+235 FNNELSNTKE

-257 TDDFQIQANFARAL
+257 TNDFQIQANFAKAL
-271 QKATQEKV
+271 QEATQQKV
-279 LQDIIRLSNQ
+279 LNDIIRLVKK

-308 YYYQQNLP
+308 YYYKQNLP
-316 KDINIYIEPI
+316 NNLNIYIEPI

-340 HHTTTK
+340 HHKTTN
-346 DTTKRP
+346 DATKRP

-366 NDIQT
+366 ESIKH
-371 TTYEKTDAKTVAK
+371 TTYVKTDAKTVAK
-384 LISEGKIVAIYQGRS
+384 LISEGNIVAIYQGRS

-404 ALGNRSILFDPRHP
+404 ALGNRSILFDPRNP
-418 DGKDIVNTVKNR
+418 KGKDIVNTVKNR
-430 EWFRPFAGTVLL
+430 EWFRPFAGTVLA
-442 EKANEWFNMA
+442 EKATEWFDMA
-452 GLVESPYMMYAVNTL
+452 GLEESPYMMYAVNTL
-467 PDKIET
+467 PEKINL

-482 TCRIQTLTKD
+482 TCRVQTLTQS
-492 QNPLFYD
+492 QNQFFYE
-499 LIKEFE
+499 LISEFE
-505 NITGVPILF
+505 TLTGVPILF

-524 IVETIDHAI
+524 IVETVDDAID
-533 ETLKKSKIDC
+533 TLNKSKINY
-543 LYVPELGVLIHE
+543 LYLPELGVLIK

>member
-1 MKVLGI
+1 MKVVGI

-44 LNKLVNYTDNIDLMG
+44 LNKLKTYTKDINSLA
-59 IAGCAKLQEFESFTN
+59 IAGCNNLKTFEDFTSS
-74 MDVYSEYVQGLNRS
+74 DVYSEYVQGLNKS
-88 FLEHSF
+88 FLDKGF
-94 TFYDY
+94 DVCDY
-99 WNNHHFLHAA
+99 GMDHHFLHAA

-125 DGMGSEYSINDPN
+125 DGMGSEYPITDSN
-138 FKPGSYGRE
+138 FKSGSYGRE
-147 ISSVFEGSYPADFF
+147 ISSVFEGSYPDTFYQV
-161 EIERDVYVP
+161 EREVYVP
-170 FSCDYTKDY
+170 FDCNYTSDN
-179 VTFTNTVSEG
+179 VTYTNTISEG

-215 GKPDNN
+215 GKSDPNV
-221 LPPIYVEGKINPKL
+221 PPIYVDNKINPTL
-235 FNNELSETKE
+235 FNNELSTTKE
-245 VLLNTKNYPYLD
+245 VTLNVKNYPYLD

-271 QKATQEKV
+271 QEATQHKV
-279 LQDIIRLSNQ
+279 LNDIIRLVEK
-289 TGHKNICL
+289 TGHNNVCL

-308 YYYQQNLP
+308 YYYKKRLP
-316 KDINIYIEPI
+316 KNINLYIEPI

-333 WGAAKYL
+333 FGAAKYL
-340 HHTTTK
+340 HHTSTK

-352 LKTLYTGLQHTLTL
+352 LKTLYTGLQYTLTL

-371 TTYEKTDAKTVAK
+371 TTYENTDAKTVAN
-384 LISEGKIVAIYQGRS
+384 LIADGNIVAMYQGRS

-404 ALGNRSILFDPRHP
+404 ALGNRSILFDPRNP
-418 DGKDIVNTVKNR
+418 KGKDIVNTVKNR
-430 EWFRPFAGTVLL
+430 EWFRPFAGTILL
-442 EKANEWFNMA
+442 EKVNDWFDMA
-452 GLVESPYMMYAVNTL
+452 GLDESPYMMYAVDTIKN
-467 PDKIET
+467 KIDS
-473 IPAINHVDN
+473 IPAINHIDN
-482 TCRIQTLTKD
+482 TCRVQTLTQK
-492 QNPLFYD
+492 QNPNFHK

-505 NITGVPILF
+505 SITQVPILF

-524 IVETIDHAI
+524 IVETIQDAI
-533 ETLKKSKIDC
+533 DTVQKSKIDY
-543 LYVPELGVLIHE
+543 LYVPELGVLIK

>member
-1 MKVLGI
+1 MNVLGL

-44 LNKLVNYTDNIDLMG
+44 LNQLKKYTKHIDYMG
-59 IAGCAKLQEFESFTN
+59 IAGCNHLQQFESFTK
-74 MDVYSEYVQGLNRS
+74 MDVYSEYVQGLNKS
-88 FLEHSF
+88 FLDNGFEIL
-94 TFYDY
+94 DY
-99 WNNHHFLHAA
+99 GYNHHFLHAA

-125 DGMGSEYSINDPN
+125 DGMGSEYEINDNN

-147 ISSVFEGSYPADFF
+147 IASVFEGSYPATFY
-161 EIERDVYVP
+161 EVERDVYVP
-170 FSCDYTKDY
+170 FECEYTKDH
-179 VTFTNTVSEG
+179 VTFTNSISEG

-215 GKPDNN
+215 GKEDNN
-221 LPPIYVEGKINPKL
+221 LPPIYVDGKINKKL
-235 FNNELSETKE
+235 FNNDLSDTKE

-257 TDDFQIQANFARAL
+257 TTDFQIQANFAKAL
-271 QKATQEKV
+271 QEATQQKV
-279 LQDIIRLSNQ
+279 FTDIIELIGK

-308 YYYQQNLP
+308 YYYKKHLP
-316 KDINIYIEPI
+316 KDVNIYIEPI

-340 HHTTTK
+340 HHKTSN

-371 TTYEKTDAKTVAK
+371 TTYKKTDVKTVAN
-384 LISEGKIVAIYQGRS
+384 LIANGNIVAIYQGRS

-404 ALGNRSILFDPRHP
+404 ALGNRSILFDPRNP
-418 DGKDIVNTVKNR
+418 KGKDIVNTVKNR
-430 EWFRPFAGTVLL
+430 EWFRPFAGTVIL
-442 EKANEWFNMA
+442 EKANEWFDMA
-452 GLVESPYMMYAVNTL
+452 GLDESPYMMYAVDTL
-467 PDKIET
+467 KDKVDL

-482 TCRIQTLTKD
+482 TCRVQTVTKE
-492 QNPLFYD
+492 QNKNFYQ

-505 NITGVPILF
+505 TLTGVPIIF

-524 IVETIDHAI
+524 IVETIDDAI
-533 ETLKKSKIDC
+533 NTLNNSKIDY
-543 LYVPELGVLIHE
+543 LYLPELGVIVE

>member
-1 MKVLGI
+1 MKVVGI

-44 LNKLVNYTDNIDLMG
+44 LNKLKTYTKDINSLA
-59 IAGCAKLQEFESFTN
+59 IAGCNNLKTFEDFTSS
-74 MDVYSEYVQGLNRS
+74 DVYSEYVQGLNKS
-88 FLEHSF
+88 FLDKGF
-94 TFYDY
+94 DVCDY
-99 WNNHHFLHAA
+99 GMDHHFLHAA

-125 DGMGSEYSINDPN
+125 DGMGSEYPITDSN
-138 FKPGSYGRE
+138 FKSGSYGRE
-147 ISSVFEGSYPADFF
+147 ISSVFEGSYPDMFYQV
-161 EIERDVYVP
+161 EREVYVP
-170 FSCDYTKDY
+170 FDCNYTSDN
-179 VTFTNTVSEG
+179 VTYTNTISEG

-215 GKPDNN
+215 GKSDPNV
-221 LPPIYVEGKINPKL
+221 PPIYVDNKINPTL
-235 FNNELSETKE
+235 FNNELSTTKE
-245 VLLNTKNYPYLD
+245 VTLNVKNYPYLD

-271 QKATQEKV
+271 QEATQHKV
-279 LQDIIRLSNQ
+279 LNDIIRLVEK
-289 TGHKNICL
+289 TGHNNVCL

-308 YYYQQNLP
+308 YYYKKRLP
-316 KDINIYIEPI
+316 KNINLYIEPI

-333 WGAAKYL
+333 FGAAKYL
-340 HHTTTK
+340 HHTSTK

-352 LKTLYTGLQHTLTL
+352 LKTLYTGLQYTLTL

-371 TTYEKTDAKTVAK
+371 TTYENTDAKTVAN
-384 LISEGKIVAIYQGRS
+384 LIADGNIVAMYQGRS

-404 ALGNRSILFDPRHP
+404 ALGNRSILFDPRNP
-418 DGKDIVNTVKNR
+418 KGKDIVNTVKNR
-430 EWFRPFAGTVLL
+430 EWFRPFAGTILL
-442 EKANEWFNMA
+442 EKVNDWFDMA
-452 GLVESPYMMYAVNTL
+452 GLDESPYMMYAVDTIKS
-467 PDKIET
+467 KIDS
-473 IPAINHVDN
+473 IPAINHIDN
-482 TCRIQTLTKD
+482 TCRVQTLTQK
-492 QNPLFYD
+492 QNPNFHK

-505 NITGVPILF
+505 SITQVPILF

-524 IVETIDHAI
+524 IVETIQDAI
-533 ETLKKSKIDC
+533 DTVQKSKIDY
-543 LYVPELGVLIHE
+543 LYVPELGVLIK

>member
-1 MKVLGI
+1 MKVVGI

-44 LNKLVNYTDNIDLMG
+44 LNKLKTYTKDINSLA
-59 IAGCAKLQEFESFTN
+59 IAGCNNLKTFEDFTSS
-74 MDVYSEYVQGLNRS
+74 DVYSEYVQGLNKS
-88 FLEHSF
+88 FLDKGF
-94 TFYDY
+94 DVCDY
-99 WNNHHFLHAA
+99 GMDHHFLHAA

-125 DGMGSEYSINDPN
+125 DGMGSEYPITDSN
-138 FKPGSYGRE
+138 FKSGSYGRE
-147 ISSVFEGSYPADFF
+147 ISSVFEGSYPDMFYQV
-161 EIERDVYVP
+161 EREVYVP
-170 FSCDYTKDY
+170 FDCNYTSDN
-179 VTFTNTVSEG
+179 VTYTNTISEG

-215 GKPDNN
+215 GKSDPNV
-221 LPPIYVEGKINPKL
+221 PPIYVDNKINPTL
-235 FNNELSETKE
+235 FNNELSTTKE
-245 VLLNTKNYPYLD
+245 VTLNVKNYPYLD

-271 QKATQEKV
+271 QEATQHKV
-279 LQDIIRLSNQ
+279 LNDIIRLVEK
-289 TGHKNICL
+289 TGHNNVCL

-308 YYYQQNLP
+308 YYYKKRLP
-316 KDINIYIEPI
+316 KNINLYIEPI

-333 WGAAKYL
+333 FGAAKYL
-340 HHTTTK
+340 HHTSTK

-352 LKTLYTGLQHTLTL
+352 LKTLYTGLQYTLTL
-366 NDIQT
+366 DDIQT
-371 TTYEKTDAKTVAK
+371 TTYENTDAKTVAN
-384 LISEGKIVAIYQGRS
+384 LIADGNIVAMYQGRS

-404 ALGNRSILFDPRHP
+404 ALGNRSILFDPRNP
-418 DGKDIVNTVKNR
+418 KGKDIVNTVKNR
-430 EWFRPFAGTVLL
+430 EWFRPFAGTILL
-442 EKANEWFNMA
+442 EKVNDWFDMA
-452 GLVESPYMMYAVNTL
+452 GLDESPYMMYAVDTIKS
-467 PDKIET
+467 KIDS
-473 IPAINHVDN
+473 IPAINHIDN
-482 TCRIQTLTKD
+482 TCRVQTLTQK
-492 QNPLFYD
+492 QNPNFHK

-505 NITGVPILF
+505 SITQVPILF

-524 IVETIDHAI
+524 IVETIQDAI
-533 ETLKKSKIDC
+533 DTVQKSKIDY
-543 LYVPELGVLIHE
+543 LYVPELGVLIK